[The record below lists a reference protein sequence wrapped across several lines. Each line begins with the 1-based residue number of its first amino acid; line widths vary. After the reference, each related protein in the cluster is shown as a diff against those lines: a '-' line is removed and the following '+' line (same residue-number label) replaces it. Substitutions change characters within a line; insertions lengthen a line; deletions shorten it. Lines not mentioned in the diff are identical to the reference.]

1 MKTDH
6 KPKYSLCELAF
17 PDTTLEE
24 DIELAVQSGATGL
37 GIDEAKLGDRKLSDV
52 ARALRSAGVQASGCI
67 PAVMSFLPGA
77 MINGPDDIDQRIEL
91 MCNGVRRLAQLE
103 PTSIL
108 CLTGPSGSL
117 SPTNARKRA
126 IEGLRAMASVA
137 DEVGVPLSF
146 ETFRHVEPQNF
157 SIVFG
162 LEEAVD
168 FLKDA
173 GRPDTPIC
181 YDIWHVWDSSPRIL
195 ELTKE
200 LAARINLVHLDDYRQ
215 PTRAWADRVLPG
227 DGVVNLPAIIAALRE
242 GGFDSWYDLEVF
254 SDRALPDS
262 VWNLPWLEQARRGY
276 AGLMRAYDASLT
288 VSA

>member
-17 PDTTLEE
+17 PDTSLEE

-52 ARALRSAGVQASGCI
+52 ASALRSAGVQASGCI

-108 CLTGPSGSL
+108 CLTGPAGSL
-117 SPTNARKRA
+117 SPAKARKRA

-146 ETFRHVEPQNF
+146 ETFRYAEPQNF

-168 FLKDA
+168 FLKEA
-173 GRPDTPIC
+173 GRPDTSIC

-276 AGLMRAYDASLT
+276 AGLMRAYDASQT